1 MLCRAIAYAS
11 PEEAAIRRALLAA
24 ESRHGNFYE
33 IHLDRR
39 GTELAIEDAAFLMQ
53 TLWNRLPDRY
63 TGGIAFAQWLAADP
77 EAATETGS
85 EIVPE

>member
-1 MLCRAIAYAS
+1 MLCRAIADAS
-11 PEEAAIRRALLAA
+11 PEEAAIRRALLAS
-24 ESRHGNFYE
+24 ESLHGNFYE

-63 TGGIAFAQWLAADP
+63 TGGITFAQWMAADP
-77 EAATETGS
+77 KTETAT